1 MVSALCSSKM
11 ERTKRFTYDGVEFG
25 WDCIEE
31 MFAWDLQRAK
41 TGLPRRVP
49 GLSESY
55 VYRDIWTRLNVK
67 PAKIMQV
74 GKLSAVCHCVCMYVC
89 VFVFVD
95 SCLATKVL

>member
-1 MVSALCSSKM
+1 MVSALYSSKM

-31 MFAWDLQRAK
+31 MFVPDLQRAK
-41 TGLPRRVP
+41 AGLPRRVP
-49 GLSESY
+49 GLRESY

-74 GKLSAVCHCVCMYVC
+74 GKLSAVSLCVCL
-89 VFVFVD
+89 
-95 SCLATKVL
+95 CLLVVA

>member
-1 MVSALCSSKM
+1 MVSALYSSKM

-31 MFAWDLQRAK
+31 MFARDLERAK
-41 TGLPRRVP
+41 AGLPRRVP
-49 GLSESY
+49 GLRESY

-74 GKLSAVCHCVCMYVC
+74 GKLSAVCHCVCMCVC
-89 VFVFVD
+89 L
-95 SCLATKVL
+95 CLCLLIVA